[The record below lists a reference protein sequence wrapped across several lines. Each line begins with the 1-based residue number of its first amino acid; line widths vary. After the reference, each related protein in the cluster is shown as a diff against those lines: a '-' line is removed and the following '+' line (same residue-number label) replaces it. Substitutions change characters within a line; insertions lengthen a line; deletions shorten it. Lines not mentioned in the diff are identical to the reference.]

1 MRNVRGVSWQGSSA
15 RLGLRP
21 LARRGR
27 HEVAYGREVSGRR
40 AAGRPVHRQTWIH
53 EVHDAALGLLE
64 RCHVKVHEMMTWQ
77 PWPADGPDHLVHV
90 ARSLHPLRPVS
101 DADGSVEGLPPMDMV
116 S

>member
-1 MRNVRGVSWQGSSA
+1 MAS
-15 RLGLRP
+15 
-21 LARRGR
+21 RGR
-27 HEVAYGREVSGRR
+27 VAPRGLACARSPGVAYGREGSGRR

-64 RCHVKVHEMMTWQ
+64 RGHVKVHDMMTWQ

-101 DADGSVEGLPPMDMV
+101 DADGSVEGLPPMDTV